1 MIESVTIGDSTEDV
15 IYLLTVSDVATGH
28 TFLLVFCFVLTIVR
42 LLCMKFSN

>member
-1 MIESVTIGDSTEDV
+1 MIKSVTIGDSGEDV

-28 TFLLVFCFVLTIVR
+28 TFFR